1 MASEVSKPHDHL
13 FRSVF
18 GEETEA
24 TGLLR
29 AYLPE
34 AVSRELLWSSIEFD
48 AVSFIDDRLRE
59 SESDLL

>member
-1 MASEVSKPHDHL
+1 MASEVSKPHDRL
-13 FRSVF
+13 FRAVF
-18 GEETEA
+18 REETEA

-48 AVSFIDDRLRE
+48 AVSFI
-59 SESDLL
+59 